1 MPFDTFNFVKHQHER
16 PAITSKYGGH
26 AFGFSGI
33 ITHVAERFGF
43 DSRVLDISISL
54 AHSSIG

>member
-43 DSRVLDISISL
+43 DS
-54 AHSSIG
+54 